1 MSVQSP
7 VIDHRVPLTHNEAM
21 TLPSADLWR
30 QVEEAEIKSLNG
42 NNVLLPTRLPAGQK
56 LMHTKWIYAMK
67 YDTEGNIIKR
77 KARLVAQGF
86 RQVFGVN
93 FDETYAPV
101 TTMDTL
107 RLVLALSAQLGL
119 TVHQMDV
126 ETAFLNAKLDEEMYI
141 KPPLGIEVPDK
152 SNC

>member
-1 MSVQSP
+1 
-7 VIDHRVPLTHNEAM
+7 
-21 TLPSADLWR
+21 
-30 QVEEAEIKSLNG
+30 
-42 NNVLLPTRLPAGQK
+42 
-56 LMHTKWIYAMK
+56 MK
-67 YDTEGNIIKR
+67 YDTEGNIVKR

-93 FDETYAPV
+93 FDETYSPV

-107 RLVLALSAQLGL
+107 RPVLALSAQLGL

-141 KPPLGIEVPDK
+141 KPPLGIEVPEK
-152 SNC
+152 SNCFRLMKSLYGLK

>member
-1 MSVQSP
+1 MPSYEEGSEGPTSPRVIEKLLRRAKEFYGDVLAESFLSVQSP

-21 TLPSADLWR
+21 TLPSAVLWR
-30 QVEEAEIKSLNG
+30 KVEEAEIKSLHG
-42 NNVLLPTRLPAGQK
+42 NNVLLPMRLPAGQK

-101 TTMDTL
+101 
-107 RLVLALSAQLGL
+107 
-119 TVHQMDV
+119 
-126 ETAFLNAKLDEEMYI
+126 
-141 KPPLGIEVPDK
+141 
-152 SNC
+152 

>member
-1 MSVQSP
+1 MDLCDEVQY
-7 VIDHRVPLTHNEAM
+7 
-21 TLPSADLWR
+21 
-30 QVEEAEIKSLNG
+30 G
-42 NNVLLPTRLPAGQK
+42 
-56 LMHTKWIYAMK
+56 
-67 YDTEGNIIKR
+67 GNIIKR

-126 ETAFLNAKLDEEMYI
+126 ETAFLNAKLEMYI
-141 KPPLGIEVPDK
+141 KPPLGIEVPEK
-152 SNC
+152 SNCFVFD